1 MTLAS
6 GGKILHHCKLTF
18 YPGGMVWTKH
28 YFVIKTNTM
37 GWHLFWKNI
46 CFVQKKY
53 FGVMEFQKIW
63 YFWICLWVFYLKNLT
78 LDLEIENW
86 KFFRGDEKSWIL
98 NLHVFAGSPKIA
110 LLSIGIEKFFFPS
123 AFPLFLLTFLWRFQI
138 WPWFLSIY
146 SSFWEILFHDFS
158 WFLNQNG

>member
-1 MTLAS
+1 
-6 GGKILHHCKLTF
+6 
-18 YPGGMVWTKH
+18 
-28 YFVIKTNTM
+28 
-37 GWHLFWKNI
+37 
-46 CFVQKKY
+46 
-53 FGVMEFQKIW
+53 MEFQKIW

-86 KFFRGDEKSWIL
+86 KFFRGDEKKVIL

-110 LLSIGIEKFFFPS
+110 LLSIRNEKFFFPS

-158 WFLNQNG
+158 WFLNQNGYFFFFFFCLFWPPILMEFQKFWYFWIELWVFYTKNLTLDLKNGN